1 MASTVLSTEEVPQAL
16 LLLVG
21 WVVGKVVGTSALFSY
36 HWSPSQTLFPLHS
49 WPSSSAYCWTV
60 CTLVATGCLN
70 REWATTDASRSVLK
84 THRPG
89 GWQNCDVSESSWVQK
104 ATRHVPEFCR
114 LSEKYGNV
122 ALTLARVDSGD
133 SFSELALS
141 LSLLLCLFISLSL
154 SASVSL
160 SEGGPYIIHRRR
172 GCAIPLSRKR
182 GKVGTEEERALSLYA
197 GWKAISWYCF
207 LVPTCPCPH
216 LVINS

>member
-49 WPSSSAYCWTV
+49 WPSSSAYCWTA

-70 REWATTDASRSVLK
+70 REWATADASRSVLK
-84 THRPG
+84 AYRPG

-160 SEGGPYIIHRRR
+160 SG
-172 GCAIPLSRKR
+172 KR
-182 GKVGTEEERALSLYA
+182 GWPLYN
-197 GWKAISWYCF
+197 
-207 LVPTCPCPH
+207 P
-216 LVINS
+216 